1 MQQNVYFGNGWWESG
16 DKFMPGEKQ
25 LLEYTESEKTW
36 PRGQNGINYNNF
48 WKTERGGRAGEYWP
62 EVVQY
67 GPSASRSSQKRP
79 RANIPQ
85 YGLSKRV

>member
-16 DKFMPGEKQ
+16 DKFMPEEKQ

-48 WKTERGGRAGEYWP
+48 WKTERGGGAGEYWP

-67 GPSASRSSQKRP
+67 DKKKNDLGQIVPSTARASEFRK
-79 RANIPQ
+79 
-85 YGLSKRV
+85 

>member
-67 GPSASRSSQKRP
+67 KNDLGQIFPSTA
-79 RANIPQ
+79 RAREFR
-85 YGLSKRV
+85 K